1 MNLHLTPRAIF
12 LTRHGESEYNV
23 SGKIGGDSN
32 LSERG
37 RKYAAALP
45 KLIKDNIGDVPLTV
59 SCYRFS
65 FLALLSYYVEGVFS
79 LETEF

>member
-59 SCYRFS
+59 
-65 FLALLSYYVEGVFS
+65 GVVP
-79 LETEF
+79 L

>member
-1 MNLHLTPRAIF
+1 MKLHLTPRAIF

-32 LSERG
+32 LSQRG

-59 SCYRFS
+59 SFHP
-65 FLALLSYYVEGVFS
+65 FLFLELELALQGYA
-79 LETEF
+79 